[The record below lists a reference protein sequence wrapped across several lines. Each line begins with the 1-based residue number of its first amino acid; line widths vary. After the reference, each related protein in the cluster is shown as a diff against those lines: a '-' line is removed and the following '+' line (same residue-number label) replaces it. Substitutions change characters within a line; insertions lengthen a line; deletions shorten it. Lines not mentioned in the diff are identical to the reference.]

1 MRKILWLCGHL
12 SASSQLFVRLEAELL
27 ICWSC
32 THCTQFDSICLR
44 WCKSLLALFV
54 ETIPKSAF
62 NYYWWHSLTSKSVA
76 RNGFAVFFIFF
87 FVVVWFLVFS
97 SYSCQ
102 SSSFISLSI
111 KSGETR
117 KRYASKNPNKR
128 VSQIIFFGAKLLADD
143 ETFMTNTAVSR
154 HFNGNDTH
162 TKSRLLL
169 SLRCS
174 LDSKWHARF
183 VKICSFCCDSDV
195 KCLFCLTFFKQTF
208 LVEELQKMHATKHPS
223 RRIQCKFKYFGSV
236 WQMYVRILETV
247 QMMFYQSNCHFLHSS
262 FIFPSCASSRW
273 KLRFWFSS
281 ATICNDSQWF
291 FCEENGQ
298 QLLNVEQKMRK
309 LRASHSNVLISNLI
323 KSFFDWMK
331 LFYSLRKQK
340 TKNKKSSKKSNE
352 SSAENLIF
360 PKLKI
365 VSPAKSLEQI

>member
-1 MRKILWLCGHL
+1 MVVRPFECVISIVCTSGSRAFDLLVMYTLYTIRQHL
-12 SASSQLFVRLEAELL
+12 
-27 ICWSC
+27 
-32 THCTQFDSICLR
+32 
-44 WCKSLLALFV
+44 
-54 ETIPKSAF
+54 
-62 NYYWWHSLTSKSVA
+62 
-76 RNGFAVFFIFF
+76 FAVMQKFVSFVCRNNSKVSFQLLLMALTYIEVSCSQWIRRFFYFF

-223 RRIQCKFKYFGSV
+223 RQIQCKFKYFGSV
-236 WQMYVRILETV
+236 WQMY
-247 QMMFYQSNCHFLHSS
+247 SNSWNSS
-262 FIFPSCASSRW
+262 DDVLSI
-273 KLRFWFSS
+273 KLSFSS
-281 ATICNDSQWF
+281 
-291 FCEENGQ
+291 
-298 QLLNVEQKMRK
+298 
-309 LRASHSNVLISNLI
+309 
-323 KSFFDWMK
+323 
-331 LFYSLRKQK
+331 
-340 TKNKKSSKKSNE
+340 
-352 SSAENLIF
+352 
-360 PKLKI
+360 
-365 VSPAKSLEQI
+365 